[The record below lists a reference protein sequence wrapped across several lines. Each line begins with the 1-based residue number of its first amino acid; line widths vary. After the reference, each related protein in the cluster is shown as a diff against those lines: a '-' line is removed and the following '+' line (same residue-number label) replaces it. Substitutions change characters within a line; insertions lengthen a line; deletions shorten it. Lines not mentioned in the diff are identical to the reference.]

1 MKDAQSETGRRGR
14 ANGGAA
20 AMLFSP
26 AAIAFI
32 AVAIVVLPVIQRPVV
47 AAEILVLGIAA
58 VAMNLLI
65 GYTGMLSF
73 GQAMFFGISAYI
85 TGILVTKAGVSA
97 FVAIP
102 VAVVAT
108 GVVAALVGAF
118 CVRRSGL
125 YFICITFAF
134 NQMFYFIAYSW
145 TSVTGGEDGLPGIAR
160 PAIIAD
166 PISFYVFTAAVF
178 VAALAV
184 LKMIVDSP
192 TGRILQAIRDNPNR
206 AAATGHDVGRYKLV
220 AFTISGTFIGLAGAV
235 FAFIYEI
242 MPVDKIHWLFSGDLV
257 FMTLIGGTGSFI
269 GPVIGAAFYTFL
281 QETVSLFWDR
291 WPMALG
297 TVFALVVLFFRT
309 GVIGVVEA
317 AYERFRRGREKP
329 ANP

>member
-1 MKDAQSETGRRGR
+1 
-14 ANGGAA
+14 
-20 AMLFSP
+20 MLFSP

-184 LKMIVDSP
+184 LKKIVDSP

-220 AFTISGTFIGLAGAV
+220 AFVVAGAMGGLAGALLV
-235 FAFIYEI
+235 NHTEFVTPEFMHWTRSGEI
-242 MPVDKIHWLFSGDLV
+242 MFMVILGGMGTLV
-257 FMTLIGGTGSFI
+257 
-269 GPVIGAAFYTFL
+269 GPVLGAA
-281 QETVSLFWDR
+281 
-291 WPMALG
+291 MALG

-317 AYERFRRGREKP
+317 GYERFRRQREKP